1 MAGGLMEIAMSV
13 SAVELRC
20 VFVNHESVV
29 DNFFDIFDVL
39 L

>member
-1 MAGGLMEIAMSV
+1 MSV
-13 SAVELRC
+13 SAVEFQC
-20 VFVNHESVV
+20 VFVNHERVV